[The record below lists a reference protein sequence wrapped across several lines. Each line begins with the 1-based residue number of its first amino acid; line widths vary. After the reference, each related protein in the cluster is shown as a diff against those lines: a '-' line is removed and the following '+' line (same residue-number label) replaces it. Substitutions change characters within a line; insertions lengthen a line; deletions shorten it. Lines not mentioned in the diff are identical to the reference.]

1 MSGHSISRK
10 IIGKMSIVTAAA
22 ALALLPLH
30 TAAAM
35 QHHTHQ
41 PIKMITKLAIPKSMS
56 AANSLSSLSSKSSSD
71 DSSSSSSSS
80 DTSSQQSGN
89 KTVLPVS
96 ASTDFFTPSTNGGL
110 RPDGTGQVA
119 ENPDTNNG
127 GVERWYLGEEPEDIK
142 PYLHTPRTAGLAYQ
156 DPAGWFNG
164 RGVAAD
170 QCVGFASSYFYA
182 LWSQK
187 GSQQRLPQ
195 VKVAMGGDAAED
207 WAHAVGG
214 HVSSVPHAGAIAGTG
229 HDHPEPLGTNPY
241 GHTFVVIHVLANGDI
256 IAAEQNGLYSGGN
269 NTHGPAANQ
278 WNYMLISR
286 HCYHDVIH
294 AQFFTPS
301 YDADNQSRWQLNW

>member
-1 MSGHSISRK
+1 MLRQSVSRK

-22 ALALLPLH
+22 AVAFLPLH

-35 QHHTHQ
+35 QHHSHQ
-41 PIKMITKLAIPKSMS
+41 PVKLITKLAIPKSMS
-56 AANSLSSLSSKSSSD
+56 AANSLSSFTDHNSQSGASSASSA
-71 DSSSSSSSS
+71 SSSSSQHSV
-80 DTSSQQSGN
+80 N
-89 KTVLPVS
+89 ANLPVQT
-96 ASTDFFTPSTNGGL
+96 STDFFTPNTSESL
-110 RPDGTGQVA
+110 HPDGTGTVS

-142 PYLHTPRTAGLAYQ
+142 PYLETPRTAGLAYQ
-156 DPAGWFNG
+156 NPDGWFNG

-187 GSQQRLPQ
+187 GTQQRLPQ
-195 VKVAMGGDAAED
+195 VKVAMGGDAAAD

-214 HVSSVPHAGAIAGTG
+214 HTSSEPHAGAIAGTG

-286 HCYHDVIH
+286 HCYHDIIH